1 MFERFTERAR
11 KVVVLAQ
18 EEARHFNHNYI
29 GTEHLLL
36 GLLREDEGVAAR
48 ALASLNVTLDEVREQ
63 VESIVGYGEEGTGAQ
78 APFTPRSKKV
88 LELALREAIQ
98 LDHDYI
104 GSEHILLGLV
114 RENEGVASQM
124 LSSMGVEADE
134 VHREVIRML
143 GAETPRR
150 RRGLGARLL
159 GGGRAAR
166 PEPQNFRGR
175 IAFEVQARCV
185 DRRRQSPQT
194 ILVELD
200 YAYPAQKAEHD
211 FSEPV
216 DHGDLRRGVASIFE
230 DGDFPFVETSIA
242 RVESYIRDEFPAIQ
256 EATISVTVRQEPEV
270 TVSRTLRR

>member
-18 EEARHFNHNYI
+18 EEARRFGHGYI

-88 LELALREAIQ
+88 LELALREALQ
-98 LDHDYI
+98 LGHNYI
-104 GSEHILLGLV
+104 GTEHILLGLA

-124 LSSMGVEADE
+124 LSGMGVEADGI
-134 VHREVIRML
+134 REQVIRLL
-143 GAETPRR
+143 GDERPRR

-159 GGGRAAR
+159 GGGRATG

-175 IAFEVQARCV
+175 MEFEVRARCA
-185 DRRRQSPQT
+185 DRTRESPQT
-194 ILVELD
+194 ILVGLD
-200 YAYPAQKAEHD
+200 YVYPAKEAED
-211 FSEPV
+211 TFSEAV
-216 DHGDLRRGVASIFE
+216 GHDDLRQGVASISE
-230 DGDFPFVETSIA
+230 EGTFPFVEAGIA
-242 RVESYIRDEFPAIQ
+242 RAEGYVRDEFPEIR
-256 EATISVTVRQEPEV
+256 EITISVTVRQEPEV
-270 TVSRTLRR
+270 TVSRTFRR